1 MIEIKINILS
11 KDLRRENMANN
22 LVVFDL
28 DGTLADTMDDLHTAI
43 SGMLTRLGYKTRT
56 KQELLGFINNGARE
70 FVRRSLPEDVQESE
84 LIIDTAVSVYDEE
97 YEKCFAEKTHLYD
110 GIYDSLA
117 QLKEET
123 NCKFAVLSNKQDRF
137 VKHIIAK
144 LFPEKFFAIVQG
156 QTAGVPTK
164 PDPTS
169 LLSICHLLRTKPENC
184 TLVGDSDVDIKTAKN
199 AEVKGIG
206 VSWGYRDPSVLK
218 AAGASVI
225 AESPE
230 QLYDYL
236 LLKIRDDI

>member
-1 MIEIKINILS
+1 
-11 KDLRRENMANN
+11 MANN

-97 YEKCFAEKTHLYD
+97 YEKCFADKTHLYD

-123 NCKFAVLSNKQDRF
+123 GCKFAVLSNKQDRF

>member
-1 MIEIKINILS
+1 
-11 KDLRRENMANN
+11 MANN

-43 SGMLTRLGYKTRT
+43 SGMLTRLGYKRRT

-70 FVRRSLPEDVQESE
+70 FVRRSLPKDVQESE

-97 YEKCFAEKTHLYD
+97 YEKCFADKTHLYD
-110 GIYDSLA
+110 GIYESLA

>member
-1 MIEIKINILS
+1 
-11 KDLRRENMANN
+11 MANHV
-22 LVVFDL
+22 VVFDL

-56 KQELLGFINNGARE
+56 KAELLTFINNGARE

-97 YEKCFAEKTHLYD
+97 YAKCFAEKTHLYE
-110 GIYDSLA
+110 GIYEALTE
-117 QLKEET
+117 LKEET
-123 NCKFAVLSNKQDRF
+123 GCKFAVLSNKQDKF

-156 QTAGVPTK
+156 QIQGVPTK

-169 LLSICHLLRTKPENC
+169 LLTICHLLRAKPENC
-184 TLVGDSDVDIKTAKN
+184 TLVGDSDVDMKTAKN
-199 AEVKGIG
+199 ADVKGIG
-206 VSWGYRDPSVLK
+206 VSWGYRDPSILK
-218 AAGASVI
+218 EAGASVI

-236 LLKIRDDI
+236 LLKIRDNI

>member
-1 MIEIKINILS
+1 
-11 KDLRRENMANN
+11 MANN
-22 LVVFDL
+22 VVVFDL

-56 KQELLGFINNGARE
+56 KEELLGFINNGARE
-70 FVRRSLPEDVQESE
+70 FVRRSLPEDVQNSE
-84 LIIDTAVSVYDEE
+84 LIVDTAVSVYDEE

-110 GIYDSLA
+110 GMYEALT

-156 QTAGVPTK
+156 QIQGVPTK

-169 LLSICHLLRTKPENC
+169 LLSICHLLRAKPENC
-184 TLVGDSDVDIKTAKN
+184 TLVGDSDVDMKTANN

-206 VSWGYRDPSVLK
+206 VSWGYRNSKILK
-218 AAGASVI
+218 EAGASVI

-236 LLKIRDDI
+236 LLKIRDNI

>member
-1 MIEIKINILS
+1 MIEIKINISS
-11 KDLRRENMANN
+11 KDLRRKNMANN

-97 YEKCFAEKTHLYD
+97 YEKCFADKTHLYD